1 MSDITAP
8 SPISLDVAVA
18 SPLTAQ
24 PVAVATRSRLPGKK
38 IRWVEAIIIH
48 VIFIAVS
55 IFFLAPFIWMFLAAF
70 ETHADPFIGWPKALT
85 LDNFTY
91 IFRELDFARN
101 LRNSIFVSVTSM
113 IVTTF
118 TVALAGYSL
127 SRIEFKQK
135 NWASYS
141 ILLLQTMPLSA
152 TMVPIYSLARELGL
166 RNSYFGLILVSVAL
180 DLPFLTWLMKG
191 FFDAVPKTLEEAAWI
206 DGRSKLRAWFEIVLP
221 SARPGLAVVAG
232 LSFLGA
238 WAEVMLVLILIDS
251 PSKSTVP
258 LAFYKTM
265 MNRGGYTDVRY
276 ELIAAMGVLYIIPVL
291 VIFFATRK
299 VMASGL
305 ASSTKGI

>member
-1 MSDITAP
+1 MSDLTATP
-8 SPISLDVAVA
+8 PPASPIGVTAGSPVA
-18 SPLTAQ
+18 SIPNQ
-24 PVAVATRSRLPGKK
+24 YRRPKKK
-38 IRWVEAIIIH
+38 IRWVEAIVIH
-48 VIFIAVS
+48 VIFIVIAV
-55 IFFLAPFIWMFLAAF
+55 FFLAPFVWMFIAAF
-70 ETHADPFIGWPKALT
+70 EPHAEPFINWPKVVT
-85 LDNFTY
+85 FSNFTY
-91 IFRELDFARN
+91 IFRELDFAQN
-101 LRNSIFVSVTSM
+101 LWNSIFVSVTSM

-127 SRIEFKQK
+127 SRIEFKRK
-135 NWASYS
+135 TWASYS

-152 TMVPIYSLARELGL
+152 TMVPIYSLARQLGL

-180 DLPFLTWLMKG
+180 DLPFLMWLMKG
-191 FFDAVPKTLEEAAWI
+191 FFDAVPRSLEEAAWI

-232 LSFLGA
+232 LSFLAA
-238 WAEVMLVLILIDS
+238 WSEVMLVLILIDS
-251 PSKSTVP
+251 PSKTTVP

-265 MNRGGYTDVRY
+265 MNRGGYTEVRY
-276 ELIAAMGVLYIIPVL
+276 ELIAAMGVLYVIPVL